1 MRLTISIPN
10 PSPSDAS
17 SFSASQPSL
26 RSRESFLCQEKSKIA
41 NNNFFVK
48 FTLRKV
54 DVYQVV
60 ELANLAGMGERTAH
74 D

>member
-1 MRLTISIPN
+1 MRLTIYITN
-10 PSPSDAS
+10 PSPCEAS

-26 RSRESFLCQEKSKIA
+26 RSRESLLCQEKSKIA
-41 NNNFFVK
+41 NNKFFVK

-54 DVYQVV
+54 DIYQAV
-60 ELANLAGMGERTAH
+60 ELDNLAGMGERTAH